1 MNVLGSPC
9 PLGAARSGPGGGR
22 HVRLVVLGA
31 GRHGALAQCL
41 ALTLLVALA
50 TISGCGVRG
59 VPKDVIFGV
68 AAQPNSMDPLAA
80 PDIYSRW
87 ATELVYDGLV
97 DINDRLEVIPAL
109 ASSWQSSDDGL
120 RWDFALRRDV
130 RWHDGT
136 SLTSADVRRTYE
148 AILDPAAA
156 VTLPRS
162 DFLNIARVENPDE
175 WTVRLTLRQPDASLL
190 TKLTVGIAK
199 RSTVATTP
207 KLASAGAAG
216 DLVGTG
222 PFVLQEWLS
231 GDRLVFAA
239 NRDYYGGAPG
249 VDRLIWQVV
258 PNESSLVVLLQ
269 NDGNGGID
277 GGLVEEP
284 LDADRLA
291 AAGNVRAYPVPGGN
305 VQVSFRVSDPL
316 FEDARVRRALALA
329 VDRPSMIAGLL
340 GGRGLLSAGDI
351 APTSWAYSPAA
362 AALNPHDPGQAR
374 ALLAEAG
381 WLPGSGGILVRD
393 GKRLA
398 FTLSTDAGSQLRREV
413 ALTLRQDW
421 QAIGAAV
428 ELEFVERN
436 AFVVERVLK
445 GQFQAALLQSSV
457 RADPDLSR
465 RFHSRAIAA
474 GQNFLAYANP
484 ALDALLD
491 QALLVSTPAA
501 RAVLYG
507 EAQMLLGREVPQ
519 INLFYPTTYYLVRAD
534 IGGIRPSAMGPFW
547 NVEEWGR

>member
-1 MNVLGSPC
+1 MNALEPC
-9 PLGAARSGPGGGR
+9 GPRSKARIGRGIGGDRASLVATGARKP
-22 HVRLVVLGA
+22 
-31 GRHGALAQCL
+31 GALARHL
-41 ALTLLVALA
+41 VLMTLVALTA
-50 TISGCGVRG
+50 IPGCGVRG
-59 VPKDVIFGV
+59 VSKDVIFGV
-68 AAQPNSMDPLAA
+68 ASQPNSMDPLAA

-87 ATELVYDGLV
+87 AKELVYDGLV

-109 ASSWQSSDDGL
+109 AASWQTSEDGL
-120 RWDFALRRDV
+120 TWDFALRRDV

-136 SLTSADVRRTYE
+136 ALTAIDVRRTYE
-148 AILDPAAA
+148 TILDPAAV

-162 DFLNIARVENPDE
+162 DFQSIERVENPDD
-175 WTVRLTLRQPDASLL
+175 WTVRLVLRQPDASLL

-199 RSTVATTP
+199 RRSVATTP
-207 KLASAGAAG
+207 RQTSGGTAG

-231 GDRLVFAA
+231 GERLVFLA

-249 VDRLIWQVV
+249 LDRLIWQVV

-269 NDGNGGID
+269 NGGID
-277 GGLVEEP
+277 GGLVEAP
-284 LDADRLA
+284 LDADRLV

-305 VQVSFRVSDPL
+305 VQVSLRMSDPL
-316 FEDARVRRALALA
+316 FEDARVRRALGLA
-329 VDRPSMIAGLL
+329 VDRPAMIAGLL
-340 GGRGLLSAGDI
+340 NGQGLLSAGDI
-351 APTSWAYSPAA
+351 PPTSWAYSPAA
-362 AALNPHDPGQAR
+362 ASLNTYDPDQSR

-381 WLPGSGGILVRD
+381 WHPDSARVLVRD

-413 ALTLRQDW
+413 ALTVRQDW

-445 GQFQAALLQSSV
+445 GQFQAALLQSSA

-465 RFHSRAIAA
+465 RFHSRAIAS
-474 GQNFLAYANP
+474 GQNFLGYANP

-491 QALLVSTPAA
+491 QALKHSAPSA
-501 RAVLYG
+501 RALLYR
-507 EAQMLLGREVPQ
+507 EAQMLLARELPQ
-519 INLFYPTTYYLVRAD
+519 INLFYPTVYYVVRAD